1 MPSKEDLKKIE
12 KAKHQYY
19 QKGKQFVKE
28 TFSDIANKFNN
39 EMFVMISNMIG
50 IMSELEHIEIDMR
63 NNHELL

>member
-1 MPSKEDLKKIE
+1 M
-12 KAKHQYY
+12 
-19 QKGKQFVKE
+19 KE